1 MKPAR
6 KPAARPGAA
15 ARLRVL
21 GADDAPAYRALRLRS
36 LREHPDSFTSLH
48 AEEKLRPL
56 AESRARIVRGP
67 ARENFVLGAFD
78 ADGTMI
84 GIAGLERMAR
94 RQERHKARLFG
105 VYVAAEHGGRGIGK
119 ALVRAVIA
127 RARKVRGLAQIHL
140 TVTRSNPAA
149 VRLYR
154 REGFKV
160 YGVERDAVRLARG
173 GSVDKNHMVLVL

>member
-1 MKPAR
+1 MKPGSVA
-6 KPAARPGAA
+6 GAA
-15 ARLRVL
+15 IGLRVL
-21 GADDAPAYRALRLRS
+21 GAADAAAYRALRLRS

-48 AEEKLRPL
+48 AEEKRRPL
-56 AESRARIVRGP
+56 AEARARIARGP

-78 ADGTMI
+78 GDGAMI

-105 VYVAAEHGGRGIGK
+105 VYVAAEHGGKGIGK

-127 RARKVRGLAQIHL
+127 RARRIRGLAQVHL

-173 GSVDKNHMVLVL
+173 GSVDKNHMVLFL